1 MENIRIMSQNLL
13 GSDTEYP
20 THAKNPKFADRIKVN
35 LDEHTME
42 KRLPR
47 VIKLIEKYAP
57 DSLGVQECCTTW
69 RKLFAN
75 GSLDSIGYVRLGA
88 TKHPKSSIIYNAKK
102 LEVIESESIWLTEK
116 PEELSLS
123 VEWRESP
130 DDPLIERLAMYAV
143 FEIRE
148 SGERY
153 IHVNTHIDLPRNSII
168 QPKQTELLLS
178 YIEKIRRTLEE
189 VDQASFERAIERITS
204 AKRIYILGVRSS
216 SSLAS
221 FLNFNFQ
228 MIFDN
233 VKFIQTTSGSEMF
246 EQIMQIGEGDVMIA
260 ISFPRYSKRIINA
273 VEYARSK
280 KANVVALTDSKV
292 APIAAHADEL
302 LIAQSDM
309 ISFVDS
315 LVAPLSIIN
324 AIVMAVSR
332 KKQKEVTERLRILEE
347 VWDRYEVYD
356 KKRD

>member
-1 MENIRIMSQNLL
+1 MKTDLLQQIREDMSSFSKGQKMIAAYIL
-13 GSDTEYP
+13 
-20 THAKNPKFADRIKVN
+20 
-35 LDEHTME
+35 EHYDKAAYLT
-42 KRLPR
+42 
-47 VIKLIEKYAP
+47 A
-57 DSLGVQECCTTW
+57 
-69 RKLFAN
+69 A
-75 GSLDSIGYVRLGA
+75 RLGA
-88 TKHPKSSIIYNAKK
+88 I
-102 LEVIESESIWLTEK
+102 VGVSESTVVRFAIELGFEGYPEFQHALQEIMRNRLTSFQRIEVTN
-116 PEELSLS
+116 SLIGDENILER
-123 VEWRESP
+123 V
-130 DDPLIERLAMYAV
+130 LISDA
-143 FEIRE
+143 
-148 SGERY
+148 
-153 IHVNTHIDLPRNSII
+153 
-168 QPKQTELLLS
+168 
-178 YIEKIRRTLEE
+178 EKIRRTLEE

-260 ISFPRYSKRIINA
+260 ISFPRYSKHTVRA
-273 VEYARSK
+273 VKYAHQ
-280 KANVVALTDSKV
+280 AGADVVSITDSVKS
-292 APIAAHADEL
+292 PIAAHADEL